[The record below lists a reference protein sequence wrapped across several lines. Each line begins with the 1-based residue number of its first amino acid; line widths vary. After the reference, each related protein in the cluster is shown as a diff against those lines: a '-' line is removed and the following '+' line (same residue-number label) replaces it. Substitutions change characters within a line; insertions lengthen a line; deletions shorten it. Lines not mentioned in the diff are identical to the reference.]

1 MTAAYT
7 KARQELQNVKKEVK
21 KEKKKTAVI
30 SNPVNQSELHELCR
44 NLQFDKEVGCVI
56 VTMCT
61 LLFPACIIGA
71 EGSDKSIDGNK
82 SKIVRECVS
91 SRRCRHW
98 VCRKPH

>member
-1 MTAAYT
+1 MTTAYA
-7 KARQELQNVKKEVK
+7 KARQELLNVKKEVK

-30 SNPVNQSELHELCR
+30 SNPVNQHELCR
-44 NLQFDKEVGCVI
+44 NLQLENEVGCVI

-71 EGSDKSIDGNK
+71 EGSDKSIDGNQ
-82 SKIVRECVS
+82 SEIERQCVS

>member
-1 MTAAYT
+1 MTTAYA
-7 KARQELQNVKKEVK
+7 KARQELLNVKKEVK
-21 KEKKKTAVI
+21 KDKKKTAVI
-30 SNPVNQSELHELCR
+30 SNPVNQSELCR
-44 NLQFDKEVGCVI
+44 NLQFEKDVGCVI

-71 EGSDKSIDGNK
+71 DGSDKSIDGNQ
-82 SKIVRECVS
+82 SEIVRQCVS